1 MDTLWQDLRNGL
13 RNLAR
18 YRGYSVVV
26 LFTLA
31 LGIGANTAIFSV
43 VNGVLLQPLP
53 YPNRD
58 RLVMIWERSP
68 QHPQVH
74 NVISPANFLDWRAQ
88 NHVFLRMSALGWD
101 ISTLTGQGD
110 PESLRGR
117 DVSAPFFDML
127 GARAALGRTFTE
139 QDDMPGAPPVVVISN
154 GLWKRR
160 FASDPAII
168 GRAITLDDKPFT
180 VVGVMPPDFRFLSE
194 AGDFWTPIQLVPAKD
209 YRAKSGRYMRAIGE
223 LRPGVSLAQAQKEMD
238 AIAASLSRQYPQ
250 FDKDWGVTLV
260 AFHDQMTGT
269 VRPALLLLLAAVGF
283 VLLIACANVANVALT
298 RASHRRREMAIRAAL
313 GAAAS
318 RLARQLITESVLL
331 ALIGG
336 AAGAAL
342 ASGGVT
348 LLLALAPQDIPR
360 LAAVS
365 VDSTALA
372 FTFLLSLLTGVL
384 FGLAPAWYVRRTD
397 PEQVLRQGGE
407 RIEGGGHL
415 MRDAFVVAQVALSL
429 VLLVGAG
436 LLAESFLRMQGTA
449 TGFDPSGLL
458 TTRLD
463 LPSTRYPKPE
473 NKIAFFTDV
482 IRKVRELPGVESA
495 SGVVFLPFS
504 GMLAGTDFTIAGR
517 PAPAP
522 GDAPITNVVVAMP
535 GYFSTMRIPLRQGRL
550 FDDRD
555 TALAPRVFL
564 VNQSFVR
571 KFFPHENPLGQHIT
585 VSMGDTVPGEIVGV
599 VSDIKQTALDESEKP
614 TVYYTYSHLPIGFMT
629 LIVRSEAPRRQLPA
643 VTAAI
648 HSLDPQLPLADA
660 ITMDDLI
667 SDSVSQQRFQSLLLA
682 VFACAALLL
691 AAVGLYGVQA
701 YAVAQRTREI
711 GIRVALGADR
721 SRIFRDTVGRGVI
734 LAAIGLAIGLGGA
747 AALSRFLSGF
757 LFHVSPGDPATFA
770 GVALLLTLV
779 SLVASYVPARRA
791 MRVDPLVAL
800 RHE

>member
-1 MDTLWQDLRNGL
+1 MDTLWQDVRNGL
-13 RNLAR
+13 RNLLR

-26 LFTLA
+26 LLTLA

-43 VNGVLLQPLP
+43 VNGVLLRPLP
-53 YPNRD
+53 YPDRN
-58 RLVMIWERSP
+58 RLVMIWERAPHDP
-68 QHPQVH
+68 QIH

-88 NHVFLRMSALGWD
+88 NHVFQSMSALGWA
-101 ISTLTGQGD
+101 ISTLTGQGE

-127 GARAALGRTFTE
+127 GAHAALGRTFTE
-139 QDDMPGAPPVVVISN
+139 EDDRPGAPSVAVISHS
-154 GLWKRR
+154 LWKRR
-160 FASDPAII
+160 FGGDPAVI
-168 GRAITLDDKPFT
+168 GRTITLDDKPFT
-180 VVGVMPPDFRFLSE
+180 VIGVMPADFRFLSE
-194 AGDFWTPIQLVPAKD
+194 GGDFWTPIQLDPAKD
-209 YRAKSGRYMRAIGE
+209 YRAKLGRYMRAIGE
-223 LRPGVSLAQAQKEMD
+223 LKPGVSLAQAQNEMD
-238 AIAASLSRQYPQ
+238 AIAARLSTQYPDS
-250 FDKDWGVTLV
+250 DKDWGVSLV
-260 AFHDQMTGT
+260 SFHDQMTAT

-313 GAAAS
+313 GAAGS

-342 ASGGVT
+342 ASGGVS

-360 LAAVS
+360 LASVS

-372 FTFLLSLLTGVL
+372 FTFLLSLVTGVL
-384 FGLAPAWYVRRTD
+384 FGLAPAWFVRRTD

-415 MRDAFVVAQVALSL
+415 LRDAFVIAQVALSL
-429 VLLVGAG
+429 VLLAGAG

-463 LPSTRYPKPE
+463 LPSARYAKPE
-473 NKIAFFTDV
+473 SKIAFFTGV
-482 IRKVRELPGVESA
+482 VRKVSALPGVESA

-504 GMLAGTDFTIAGR
+504 GMLAATDFTIAGR

-522 GDAPITNVVVAMP
+522 GEAPITNVVVAMP
-535 GYFSTMRIPLRQGRL
+535 GYFSTMRIPLKKGRL
-550 FDDRD
+550 FDEGD
-555 TALAPRVFL
+555 TAQAPRVFL
-564 VNQSFVR
+564 VNQSFVS
-571 KFFPHENPLGQHIT
+571 KFFPHENPLGHHIT
-585 VSMGDTVPGEIVGV
+585 VTMGDNIPGEIVGV
-599 VSDIKQTALDESEKP
+599 VSDVKQTALDESEKP

-629 LIVRSEAPRRQLPA
+629 LVVRSGAPRRQLPA

-648 HSLDPQLPLADA
+648 HSLDPQLPLADVT
-660 ITMDDLI
+660 TMDELI

-682 VFACAALLL
+682 IFACAALLL
-691 AAVGLYGVQA
+691 AAVGLYGVQS
-701 YAVAQRTREI
+701 YAVVQRTREI

-721 SRIFRDTVGRGVI
+721 SRIFRETVGRGAI
-734 LAAIGLAIGLGGA
+734 LVAIGLLFGLA
-747 AALSRFLSGF
+747 AAAGLSRFLSSF
-757 LFHVSPGDPATFA
+757 LYQVSPGDPLTFA
-770 GVALLLTLV
+770 GVAVLLTAV
-779 SLVASYVPARRA
+779 SLLASYVPARRA